1 MCYMPGTM
9 GSLNQ
14 ERRRARAKLKVIHRH
29 RSDGR
34 EEGPR
39 ESELIFTRRGA
50 VAILEWIDMGGVRTP
65 LITCSLD
72 REKLHRESE
81 RTYFYDDVT
90 QDPRDKDL

>member
-1 MCYMPGTM
+1 M
-9 GSLNQ
+9 GSLRQ

-34 EEGPR
+34 EEDRR
-39 ESELIFTRRGA
+39 ESELVFTRTGA

-65 LITCSLD
+65 VFTVPLD

-81 RTYFYDDVT
+81 RTYSYDDVT
-90 QDPRDKDL
+90 EDPRDRGL